1 MKAIKVCH
9 LACHHK
15 MNDMRIFEK
24 ECKSLAKGGFDVTLI
39 GFGETA
45 KTETIDGV
53 HCISLYCPIKN
64 NLELLRKRNKLIY
77 NAALEVDTT
86 LYHIHEPELLSV
98 GMKLKRKGKIV
109 IFDSHEFYGWQ
120 LRDNIHKIKIV
131 KVSPAFMRILGKL
144 YMHYEARICKRI
156 DAVIQVCTMN
166 GVDYFANRCKKSL
179 FIRNL
184 PNSTD
189 YRRKTLID
197 FSDGISI
204 AMIGGITKERGVTQ
218 LVEAAYQIG
227 ARLSLAGVFIPK
239 TYRNELEQK
248 PEYQC
253 VDYKG
258 FLNKEGMIA
267 LLEQANIGASTLLN
281 IGQYDKIDTFPTK
294 VYDYMS
300 MELPVIISNTEF
312 AQKINE
318 KYHFAICVNPES
330 PEEISEAIHWL
341 KTHPDQAIEM
351 GKNGR
356 TAIEEEFNW
365 EKESEKLIAF
375 YNGLIPHNKPISP
388 KNAKS
393 PSLESN
399 AD

>member
-1 MKAIKVCH
+1 MKPIKVCH
-9 LACHHK
+9 LASKHK

-24 ECKSLAKGGFDVTLI
+24 ECKSLAKSGFDVTLI

-53 HCISLYCPIKN
+53 RCISLYCPIKN

-77 NAALEVDTT
+77 NATLEVDAT
-86 LYHIHEPELLSV
+86 LYHIHEPELLPV
-98 GMKLKRKGKIV
+98 GMKLKRKGKTV
-109 IFDSHEFYGWQ
+109 VFDSHEFYGWQ

-131 KVSPAFMRILGKL
+131 KVSPALMKILGKL
-144 YMHYEARICKRI
+144 YMHYEARICNRI

-166 GVDYFANRCKKSL
+166 GVDYFATRCKKSL
-179 FIRNL
+179 YIRNL

-189 YRRKTLID
+189 FRRKTLID

-218 LVEAAYQIG
+218 LVKAAYQAG
-227 ARLSLAGVFIPK
+227 AKLSLAGVFIPK

-300 MELPVIISNTEF
+300 MELPVIISSTEF
-312 AQKINE
+312 AQKMNE

-330 PEEISEAIHWL
+330 PEEICEAINWI

-356 TAIEEEFNW
+356 KAIEEEFNW
-365 EKESEKLIAF
+365 EKESEKLVKF
-375 YNGLIPHNKPISP
+375 YNTLLS
-388 KNAKS
+388 
-393 PSLESN
+393 ESN
-399 AD
+399 AL

>member
-1 MKAIKVCH
+1 MKPTKVCH
-9 LACHHK
+9 LASHHK

-24 ECKSLAKGGFDVTLI
+24 ECKSLAKGGFEVTLI
-39 GFGETA
+39 GFGDTA

-53 HCISLYCPIKN
+53 HCISLYYPIKN

-77 NAALEVDTT
+77 NAALEVDAT
-86 LYHIHEPELLSV
+86 LYHIHEPELLPV

-166 GVDYFANRCKKSL
+166 GVDYFANRCKNSL

-189 YRRKTLID
+189 YRRKTPVD
-197 FSDGISI
+197 FSGDISI

-218 LVEAAYQIG
+218 LVEAAYQAG
-227 ARLSLAGVFIPK
+227 AKLLLAGKFMPK
-239 TYRNELEQK
+239 TYQEELEQRL
-248 PEYQC
+248 EYQC

-258 FLNKEGMIA
+258 FLNKDGMIA

-281 IGQYDKIDTFPTK
+281 VGQYDKIDTFATK
-294 VYDYMS
+294 VYDYMA

-312 AQKINE
+312 AQKANE
-318 KYHFAICVNPES
+318 KYHFAICVNPNN
-330 PEEISEAIHWL
+330 PNEISEAINWL
-341 KTHPDQAIEM
+341 RTHPEQAIEM

-356 TAIEEEFNW
+356 KAIEEEFNW
-365 EKESEKLIAF
+365 EKESEKLMEF
-375 YNGLIPHNKPISP
+375 YKMLLSDSK
-388 KNAKS
+388 A
-393 PSLESN
+393 L
-399 AD
+399 